1 MQLIHDTYA
10 KQLVQLCETKTQR
23 RWRRDKLVATEY
35 QVLDTLLN
43 YLENLPKDKL
53 DLVVATFGPSIPQE
67 YAEEMVG
74 HIIDWGVPKDTWND
88 TDGRRWLGE
97 LMSELRIEQMHKTST
112 MCSTICSKWTNTVAP
127 TKSVKVVGTK
137 KNNKKFCA
145 YLYKNSQ
152 K

>member
-10 KQLVQLCETKTQR
+10 KQLVQLCETETQR

-53 DLVVATFGPSIPQE
+53 DLVVATFGPSIPKQ

-74 HIIDWGVPKDTWND
+74 HIIGWGVPKDTWND
-88 TDGRRWLGE
+88 PDGRRWLGE
-97 LMSELRIEQMHKTST
+97 LMSELRIEQMHEDFDDVFYYLFQVDEY
-112 MCSTICSKWTNTVAP
+112 CCTNEECQGCWDE
-127 TKSVKVVGTK
+127 KE
-137 KNNKKFCA
+137 
-145 YLYKNSQ
+145 
-152 K
+152 

>member
-10 KQLVQLCETKTQR
+10 KQLVQLCETETQR

-53 DLVVATFGPSIPQE
+53 DLVVATFGPSIPKQ

-74 HIIDWGVPKDTWND
+74 HSSLVQQYSSTWN
-88 TDGRRWLGE
+88 R
-97 LMSELRIEQMHKTST
+97 
-112 MCSTICSKWTNTVAP
+112 
-127 TKSVKVVGTK
+127 
-137 KNNKKFCA
+137 
-145 YLYKNSQ
+145 
-152 K
+152 